1 MTISRELAQTA
12 IELISLHFSVIPTN
26 ADKKATISWK
36 EFQSRIMTTSEVQ
49 LHFVDG
55 IRLALVGGKVS
66 GNLECLDIDDP
77 ATFEPFLELLDMHHP
92 GLHGRLLKRKTPS
105 GGYHLIYRCSAP
117 VAGNLK
123 LACTESGSVRI
134 ETRGEGGYF
143 LSAPSPGYEVLSGNL
158 KDCPVLSPEEIVAI
172 HVAAMAFDKR
182 EKQCADSPK
191 LAQDS
196 ELPGTR
202 FNQTHTIAEILLT
215 HGWAADKPTTA
226 GQGWTRPG
234 KSAGTSGVLL
244 RDTGNFFVWSS
255 NASPLESG
263 RSYDAFGLYA
273 AYNHA
278 CDFTAA
284 ARTLGRCNLQV
295 ERQDDLPLGNQSQE
309 WEPTPPDW
317 PSMNP
322 RAYHGIIADFIEL
335 ATRTSEADPA
345 AILATFLVRFGV
357 ECGPGAFM
365 QVGDTKHRA
374 RLASVIVGASSK
386 ARKGTSGKPV
396 ERLFDFTNVNEQNLI
411 HPARVSMGPFSSGE
425 GIIYAI
431 RDPSSRWNPKTQAEE
446 IVDLGVDD
454 KRLFVLD
461 EEFGGVLANTK
472 REGNTLSM
480 VIRQAW
486 DSGSFDPLTKNNK
499 ITATGGH
506 VGWVSHITL
515 QELQAKL
522 DLSEGFNGFANR
534 ILWICAKRQKLV
546 ADPLI
551 MPQCELECIQRHL
564 IDILF
569 RVGQGCEIKLG
580 PRARSA
586 WCEQYYPELTK
597 DRPGLV
603 GCITNR
609 GEAQA
614 LRLAMIYC
622 LLAGQTVITL
632 DHLQSGIAFWEYC
645 FQSVK
650 QIFHGRQTDH
660 RTQIILEALQGAG
673 RLTGR
678 ELYAL
683 FKNNISKVG
692 LETALSELM
701 ASGQLIVEKQK
712 NQKGAP
718 TKVYRFHENLY
729 EFNELNE
736 LNAKDDDDDPIKFVN
751 SFNSLPDEST
761 REASVL

>member
-1 MTISRELAQTA
+1 MTANKCLAQSA
-12 IELISLHFSVIPTN
+12 IGIISLKFSVIPTYEN
-26 ADKKATISWK
+26 KKPTISWK
-36 EFQSRIMTTSEVQ
+36 EFQSRMMTASEV
-49 LHFVDG
+49 HHYFVDG
-55 IRLALVGGKVS
+55 IRLAIVGGKIS

-77 ATFEPFLELLDMHHP
+77 TTYEPFRDLLDVRWP
-92 GLHGRLLKRKTPS
+92 GLHDRLLKRQTPS
-105 GGYHLIYRCSAP
+105 GGYHLIYRCSTI

-123 LACTESGSVRI
+123 LASTESGTVRI

-143 LSAPSPGYEVLSGNL
+143 LSAPTPGYKMLSGSL
-158 KDCPVLSPEEIVAI
+158 KDCAVLSSEEIAAI
-172 HVAAMAFDKR
+172 HATAIAFDMR
-182 EKQCADSPK
+182 EKQSARSLKPG
-191 LAQDS
+191 QNR
-196 ELPGTR
+196 ELPGTL
-202 FNQTHTIAEILLT
+202 FNHSHTIAEILLA
-215 HGWAADKPTTA
+215 HGWVTDKPTSA

-234 KSAGTSGVLL
+234 KSNGTSGVLL

-278 CDFTAA
+278 GDFTSAA
-284 ARTLGRCNLQV
+284 HALGQCNRQV
-295 ERQDDLPLGNQSQE
+295 EWQVDLPLGEQKHE

-357 ECGPGAFM
+357 ECGSGVFM

-396 ERLFDFTNVNEQNLI
+396 ERLFDFTNVQGQEIVN
-411 HPARVSMGPFSSGE
+411 PARVSHGPFSSGE

-431 RDPSSRWNPKTQAEE
+431 RDATTRWNPKTQTEA
-446 IVDLGVDD
+446 IIDNGVED

-461 EEFGGVLANTK
+461 EEFGGMLANTR

-506 VGWVSHITL
+506 VGWISHITL
-515 QELQAKL
+515 QELLLKL
-522 DLSEGFNGFANR
+522 DQSEVFNGFANR
-534 ILWICAKRQKLV
+534 ILWVCARRQKLV
-546 ADPLI
+546 PDPLP
-551 MPQCELECIQRHL
+551 MPQSELESIQRHL
-564 IDILF
+564 LNILS
-569 RVGQGCEIKLG
+569 RVSHGYEITLG
-580 PRARSA
+580 VEAKEA
-586 WCEQYYPELTK
+586 WGRTYYPKLTK
-597 DRPGLV
+597 DRPGLI
-603 GCITNR
+603 GCVTNR

-622 LLAGQTVITL
+622 LLTGETVITL
-632 DHLQSGIAFWEYC
+632 DHLESGIAFWNYC
-645 FQSVK
+645 FKSAK
-650 QIFHGRQTDH
+650 HIFHGKQANS
-660 RTQIILEALQGAG
+660 RTLTIFEALQKAGA
-673 RLTGR
+673 LTGR
-678 ELYAL
+678 ELYGL
-683 FKNNISKVG
+683 FKNNISKEG
-692 LETALSELM
+692 LETALAELM
-701 ASGQLIVEKQK
+701 TSGQVIVEKQQNK
-712 NQKGAP
+712 KGAP
-718 TKVYRFHENLY
+718 TKVFRFTG
-729 EFNELNE
+729 
-736 LNAKDDDDDPIKFVN
+736 D
-751 SFNSLPDEST
+751 ST
-761 REASVL
+761 N